1 MFIIKIKKSMLV
13 TYLGIVFASI
23 SMYFAFTKMAF
34 SDINYMR
41 YSLVFLILSGI
52 CDMFDGKV
60 ARMCKRTE
68 EEKQIGIEI
77 DSLADT
83 VNFIVLPVVIMLSLG
98 MNNIIELIIYTIFIL
113 SGISRLAYFDCIA
126 TTDTP
131 VKYYNGLP
139 VTSTSIIYPILGL
152 LHGNIP
158 ETSFEYV
165 YIIATAIIALLFVL
179 KIKVPKFK
187 GVAYIIIPILGA
199 ILATLLLVIR

>member
-1 MFIIKIKKSMLV
+1 
-13 TYLGIVFASI
+13 
-23 SMYFAFTKMAF
+23 
-34 SDINYMR
+34 
-41 YSLVFLILSGI
+41 
-52 CDMFDGKV
+52 MFDGKI

-68 EEKQIGIEI
+68 EEKRIGIEI

-158 ETSFEYV
+158 ETTFEYV

-187 GVAYIIIPILGA
+187 GVAYIIIPILAA

>member
-1 MFIIKIKKSMLV
+1 MFIFKVKKSMLV
-13 TYLGIVFASI
+13 TYLGIVFAAI

-41 YSLVFLILSGI
+41 YSLVFLVLSGI
-52 CDMFDGKV
+52 CDMFDGKI

-68 EEKQIGIEI
+68 EEKRIGIEI

-98 MNNIIELIIYTIFIL
+98 MNNIIELIIYTLYIL

-139 VTSTSIIYPILGL
+139 VTSTAIIYPILGL

-158 ETSFEYV
+158 EATFELV
-165 YIIATAIIALLFVL
+165 YLIATAIIALLFVL

-187 GVAYIIIPILGA
+187 GIAYVIIPILAA
-199 ILATLLLVIR
+199 ILVTLLLVIR